1 MIKKNILWST
11 LISCVF
17 LICLSRTSFAEHPAL
32 RVMSHYATDLES
44 VDVVNPY
51 IVSILA
57 LNEVEQGRHLDEVQQ
72 YILWYFSR
80 LNYPDQKGLTGT
92 IYDYAIEN
100 GRERP
105 TNQYDSVDGYA
116 GIFLHLLR
124 QYVNKTHNH
133 EIVLNNWDKIED
145 IAYLIPFL
153 QEKNGLTR
161 ALSDRSEIY
170 LMDNCES
177 YGGISAYIAL
187 RNLAGKGESAYYSQA
202 RDAIK
207 KAILVH
213 LYDPKKKMFSWAVAN
228 NKKSRTDWNRF
239 YPDAFAQLF
248 PIYFGL
254 LADTPD
260 LRRSLWREFSRRYS
274 AKAEG
279 FPIEQRIIYEFTK
292 MTMEGISHQ

>member
-1 MIKKNILWST
+1 M
-11 LISCVF
+11 
-17 LICLSRTSFAEHPAL
+17 CLSTASFAEHPAL
-32 RVMSHYATDLES
+32 RIMSHYATDLTGMNTI
-44 VDVVNPY
+44 NPY

-57 LNEVEQGRHLDEVQQ
+57 LNEVQQNRHLDEVRH

-80 LNYPDQKGLTGT
+80 LNYPDHQGLTGT
-92 IYDYAIEN
+92 IYDHVIEN
-100 GRERP
+100 GREHSR
-105 TNQYDSVDGYA
+105 NQYDSVDGYA
-116 GIFLHLLR
+116 GIFLHLLS
-124 QYVNKTHNH
+124 QYVNKTHDLD
-133 EIVLNNWDKIED
+133 ILLNNWDKIED

-153 QEKNGLTR
+153 QEENGLTR
-161 ALSDRSEIY
+161 ALPESGEAY

-187 RNLAGKGESAYYSQA
+187 RDLAGKGKSAYYDHV

-207 KAILVH
+207 NAILVH
-213 LYDPKKKMFSWAVAN
+213 LYEPKQKMFFWAATN
-228 NKKSRTDWNRF
+228 NHKSRSDWNRF

-260 LRRSLWREFSRRYS
+260 LRRSLWREFARRYS
-274 AKAEG
+274 AKAAG

-292 MTMEGISHQ
+292 KTMEGISHQ